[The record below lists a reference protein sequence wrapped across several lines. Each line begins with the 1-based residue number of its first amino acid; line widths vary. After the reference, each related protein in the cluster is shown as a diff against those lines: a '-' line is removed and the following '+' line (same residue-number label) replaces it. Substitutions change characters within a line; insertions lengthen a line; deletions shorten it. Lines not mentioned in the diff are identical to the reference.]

1 MKIIYD
7 HQIFF
12 NQNQG
17 GPSRYFVELIKEL
30 INLNNNPTIISPID
44 QNIHLKEIEE
54 KVKKK
59 FYFQIKKNFISE
71 ILNYMIS
78 QYYFRVLD
86 YDLYHLTYFNT
97 SFSTK
102 KPKIITVYDLIHEKY
117 MIDFNLSKY
126 PKKKIFNDIDHFIC
140 ISNNTKKDLIY
151 YYGIEEQKIS
161 VTYLANSIKFS
172 RIKKN
177 PFNKPYFLFVG
188 SRKRYK
194 NFKIIL
200 DAYSKLPKIKKN
212 FDIVCF
218 GGGNFIEEEIKNMNK
233 LSIDINN
240 IHYRDGSD
248 EELCALYKNSEA
260 LIYPSRYEGFG
271 LPLLE
276 AMSLGCPVISSNSSS
291 LPEVYGDAAL
301 SFSPFSVDS
310 LIDCINKI
318 TTDNDLKQKLISK
331 GYERVKNFSWKKC
344 ALETSIIYKKL
355 I

>member
-161 VTYLANSIKFS
+161 VTYS
-172 RIKKN
+172 
-177 PFNKPYFLFVG
+177 
-188 SRKRYK
+188 
-194 NFKIIL
+194 
-200 DAYSKLPKIKKN
+200 
-212 FDIVCF
+212 
-218 GGGNFIEEEIKNMNK
+218 
-233 LSIDINN
+233 
-240 IHYRDGSD
+240 
-248 EELCALYKNSEA
+248 
-260 LIYPSRYEGFG
+260 
-271 LPLLE
+271 
-276 AMSLGCPVISSNSSS
+276 
-291 LPEVYGDAAL
+291 
-301 SFSPFSVDS
+301 
-310 LIDCINKI
+310 
-318 TTDNDLKQKLISK
+318 
-331 GYERVKNFSWKKC
+331 
-344 ALETSIIYKKL
+344 
-355 I
+355 